1 MKANSN
7 YRAKKIAIAA
17 ALIIALFGVAFTGS
31 YFYIKGN
38 ESSQATGSQKE
49 QNEENTSISEN
60 MQNSETQ
67 NNPEQEGGANNGEVA
82 NNGTEGTART
92 PTAGVRTNTR
102 VAGTTTNGRTTTTT
116 NADGTTIAVTVNNDG
131 TTTTTITNPDGTIA
145 SQTTNA
151 TVVTET
157 EEIERLI
164 SENMWVG
171 WTPEK
176 LNVPETAAKLGI
188 KKYKYRVE
196 KIANLGKAEGN
207 KESKAELGDVITY
220 SVILYNDGNVDLKG
234 IVVTDE
240 KLNKTANINVTVAEK
255 SKVAIEEKYI
265 VSQADINAQEP
276 IYNKVTATYR
286 GEKKEAEAIVSV
298 VEADKTYKLEKITT
312 SKPANGEFYVLGE
325 TIWYSIAVVNEGNV
339 SLNITVSDPIADEK
353 EQTIRVEPKNQSVVS
368 FSHKVTTEDIIN
380 KKVTNIATGNVEG
393 EEATPSNTVEEKV
406 DTENKEIA
414 LNKKVTS
421 KPANKEFYVLGEV
434 ITYEVE
440 VENKGNIAQEVVVSD
455 PNADEEDITLNLTK
469 LGTTRSKAIVNF
481 THKVTEADV
490 TAKKVVNTATGKVE
504 GEDTTP
510 SNTVEEKVDTENK
523 EIALNK
529 KVTNEP
535 ANGEFYILDEVITYE
550 VEVENKGNIE
560 QRVIISDPNAD
571 EDDGVLVLS
580 KAGTIGSKD
589 KVYFTHKVTEADVTA
604 KKVVNTATGKVEG
617 EDTTPSNPVEE
628 KVDTEIKDIALNKKV
643 TSKPANNEFYVL
655 GEVITYEVEVENK
668 GNIAQEVVVS
678 DPNADEDDVTLN
690 LTKLGTTGS
699 KTTVNFTHKV
709 TEADVTAKKV
719 TNTATGKVEGEDATP
734 SNPVEEK
741 VDTENK
747 DIALNKKVTSKPAN
761 GEFYVLGEVITYE
774 VEVENKG
781 NIAQEVVVSDPNA
794 DEDDVTLNLT
804 KLGTT
809 GSNAIVNFTHKV
821 TETDVTAKK
830 VVNTATGKVEG
841 EDATPSNTVE
851 EKVDTENKDIAL
863 NKNVTN
869 KPANGEFYVPGEVI
883 TYEVEVENKGN
894 IAQRVVVADPN
905 ADEDDVTLN
914 LTKLGTSGSKAIVN
928 FTHKVTDADAAK
940 TKVINTATGKVEG
953 EDSTPSNTVESI
965 TNKYKDVIITKK
977 WEDNN
982 NQDSKRPTNIV
993 IKLYDENNTEITVTP
1008 EITNTD
1014 SNNWNYTFK
1023 NLKTYNNNGTE
1034 INYYAKEIKIDGT
1047 QVENNGLYN
1056 DDYKTTYSG
1065 NTITNTYLKP
1075 VFNVT
1080 KTGNKPNGSVVEPGT
1095 KLTYT
1100 ITIKNTGNK
1109 AGTKH
1114 IIDSDLKDLL
1124 QSGKLTLDSGAKL
1137 IINHYHNDG
1146 TDYTYTTTNV
1156 HVLANTGVDVYV
1168 PEGKTATITFEVT
1181 VSGNINDVISNT
1193 VEGSNVTYTIGKN
1206 ISIKKYTGSK
1216 TPANYVL
1223 IVDSSGS
1230 MLSKDMK
1237 DENGNAITRLA
1248 SEKNAIAN
1256 FVKDL
1261 YEDNGNNQSTVTI
1274 IKFDSFANEVKVNG
1288 RATFGISDYAVDS
1301 TGNLVGTF
1309 KSLIDNIEH
1318 DSGTNIS
1325 AGLSKAK
1332 SYMYDSYSGLH
1343 STNSNIIGKDNNK
1356 DVFIVLSDG
1365 MPNKGSMNKDAL
1377 KKDVTDLLSAKPAE
1391 ITNELNT
1398 IAFGKETTNAT
1409 PTGQKVQEILG
1420 SMATAGNGKKYDAA
1434 NQSELFETLLQISY
1448 ILKETSVIAMDANAQ
1463 TIYNGANKLKKLSVT
1478 YKENGTT
1485 KNEDYDVKTTGNV
1498 GPFVYSKEGSQY
1510 KLVFNGTSYLD
1521 KTDVV
1526 VSYYY

>member
-17 ALIIALFGVAFTGS
+17 ALIIALFGVAFTGT

-49 QNEENTSISEN
+49 QNEENTRTSEN

-67 NNPEQEGGANNGEVA
+67 NNPDQEGVNSSTETA
-82 NNGTEGTART
+82 NNGTEGTTRT
-92 PTAGVRTNTR
+92 PTAGVRTITGI
-102 VAGTTTNGRTTTTT
+102 AGTTTNGRTTITT
-116 NADGTTIAVTVNNDG
+116 NNDG
-131 TTTTTITNPDGTIA
+131 TTTRVTLNDDGTTTTIVTNPDGTIV

-157 EEIERLI
+157 EEVDRLV
-164 SENMWVG
+164 SESKWVE

-176 LNVPETAAKLGI
+176 FNVPETAAKLGI

-196 KIANLGKAEGN
+196 KIAKLAKAEGN

-220 SVILYNDGNVDLKG
+220 SVIVYNEGNVDLKG
-234 IVVTDE
+234 VVVTDE
-240 KLNKTANINVTVAEK
+240 KLNKTVNINVTVAEK
-255 SKVAIEEKYI
+255 SKVAIEETYI

-286 GEKKEAEAIVSV
+286 GEKKEAEALVSV

-325 TIWYSIAVVNEGNV
+325 TIWYSVAVVNEGNV
-339 SLNITVSDPIADEK
+339 SLNIMVSDPIADEK
-353 EQTIRVEPKNQSVVS
+353 EQTIMVEPNNQSVVS
-368 FSHKVTTEDIIN
+368 FSHKVTAEDIKD
-380 KKVTNIATGNVEG
+380 KKVTNIATGKVEG
-393 EEATPSNTVEEKV
+393 EDATPSNPVEEKV
-406 DTENKEIA
+406 DTEIKDIA

-421 KPANKEFYVLGEV
+421 KPANGEFYVLNEV

-440 VENKGNIAQEVVVSD
+440 VENKGNIAQTIVVSD

-469 LGTTRSKAIVNF
+469 LGTTGSKAIVNF

-699 KTTVNFTHKV
+699 
-709 TEADVTAKKV
+709 
-719 TNTATGKVEGEDATP
+719 
-734 SNPVEEK
+734 
-741 VDTENK
+741 
-747 DIALNKKVTSKPAN
+747 
-761 GEFYVLGEVITYE
+761 
-774 VEVENKG
+774 
-781 NIAQEVVVSDPNA
+781 
-794 DEDDVTLNLT
+794 
-804 KLGTT
+804 
-809 GSNAIVNFTHKV
+809 NAIVNFTHKV

-914 LTKLGTSGSKAIVN
+914 LTKLGTSGSKATVN

-1014 SNNWNYTFK
+1014 TNNWNYTFK

-1146 TDYTYTTTNV
+1146 TDYTYTITNV

-1193 VEGSNVTYTIGKN
+1193 VEGSNVTYTIGKK
-1206 ISIKKYTGSK
+1206 ITIKPYTGSK
-1216 TPANYVL
+1216 IPANYVL
-1223 IVDSSGS
+1223 IVDSSSS
-1230 MLSKDMK
+1230 MLKSDMK
-1237 DENGNAITRLA
+1237 DENRNPITRLA

-1256 FVKDL
+1256 FVKAL
-1261 YEDNGNNQSTVTI
+1261 YEDNRNNQSTVTI
-1274 IKFDSFANEVKVNG
+1274 IKFNTSANEVKVNG

-1309 KSLIDNIEH
+1309 KSLIDNIEY
-1318 DSGTNIS
+1318 DIGTNIS
-1325 AGLSKAK
+1325 AGLLKAK
-1332 SYMYDSYSGLH
+1332 SYMYDSDSGLH

-1365 MPNKGSMNKDAL
+1365 MPSKGSTNKDAL
-1377 KKDVTDLLSAKPAE
+1377 KNEVTALLLAKPSG

-1398 IAFGKETTNAT
+1398 IAFGSETTSAT
-1409 PTGQKVQEILG
+1409 PTGIKVQEILG
-1420 SMATAGNGKKYDAA
+1420 SMATAGNGKKCDAE
-1434 NQSELFETLLQISY
+1434 NQSELFETLLKMSY
-1448 ILKETSVIAMDANAQ
+1448 EPKETSVIPMDANAQ

-1485 KNEDYDVKTTGNV
+1485 KNEDFNVKTTGNI
-1498 GPFVYSKEGSQY
+1498 GPFIYSKEGSQY